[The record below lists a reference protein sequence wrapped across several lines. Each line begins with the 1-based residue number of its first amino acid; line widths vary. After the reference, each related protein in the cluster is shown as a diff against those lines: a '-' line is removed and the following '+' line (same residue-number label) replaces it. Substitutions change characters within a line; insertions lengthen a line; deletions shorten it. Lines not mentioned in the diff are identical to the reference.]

1 MEASTA
7 SAGAGGSRER
17 GHYSGVVSASVPSP
31 TRLRTFARLLG
42 FLRPYKVSLA
52 ISVLLA
58 VGSQAAG
65 MAIPWLVGDVID
77 EAIPANDEEQLAL
90 LVGLIAAFGLVK
102 ALLMVGRRLIS
113 GRQALGVE
121 YDIRNALYGRLLQL
135 SFRFFDRHQTGQL
148 MSRGTVDLQNVRF
161 FLGYGLIFLA
171 QHVLTVVAVTAIL
184 FVIDWRLALI
194 ALAITPVLVA
204 VAWRYSHVSHP
215 VLKDVQQRLADM
227 TTVAEESIVGAGVV
241 KAFAREEDREAEFAR
256 RTEAVF
262 ERSLQ
267 ATRQAAAYLPA
278 LSFLPLAAQAA
289 VLLAGGHFVVSGSLS
304 LGSFVSFNVYLL
316 MLVFPLRMLGMWIGQ
331 IQRALAAGE
340 RIFEVLDEP
349 SDVQD
354 RAGAQDLPPGGGRI
368 EFENVTFAYE
378 DGTTVMDGL
387 DLDVAPGRVLA
398 LIGRTGSGKTTL
410 TALVPRFYDVQQGRV
425 LLDGVDV
432 RDLRL
437 EALRRAV
444 GIVSQDPFLFS
455 ASVHENIAFGV
466 AGATADEVERAA
478 RAAQAHEFIE
488 ALPDGYDTVIGER
501 GITLSGGQ
509 RQRIAIARALLVDP
523 RVLVLDDAT
532 ASVDATTEA
541 RIRLAL
547 REVMQGRT
555 TLIIAHRL
563 STISLADEIA
573 VIEDGRIVARGTAH
587 EVRRTSAVY
596 REIEEHGLVT
606 DAAPEPEDLT
616 AAGALRPGGEDATPE
631 VDDGPDLPAA
641 AGARA

>member
-1 MEASTA
+1 MEAESRSEAAGRKAQQRGLYTRTVSTPA
-7 SAGAGGSRER
+7 PAPSRM
-17 GHYSGVVSASVPSP
+17 
-31 TRLRTFARLLG
+31 RTFARLLG

-52 ISVLLA
+52 ISIVLA

-65 MAIPWLVGDVID
+65 LAIPWLIGDAID
-77 EAIPANDEEQLAL
+77 GPIPDGDGERLAL
-90 LVGLIAAFGLVK
+90 LVGLIVAFGVAK
-102 ALLMVGRRLIS
+102 AVMMVGRRLIS
-113 GRQALGVE
+113 GQQALGVE
-121 YDIRNALYGRLLQL
+121 YDMRNALYGHLLRL
-135 SFRFFDRHQTGQL
+135 SFGFFDRHQTGQL
-148 MSRGTVDLQNVRF
+148 MSRATVDLQNVRF

-171 QHVLTVVAVTAIL
+171 QHVLTIVGVTALL

-194 ALAITPVLVA
+194 ALAITPLLVA

-241 KAFAREEDREAEFAR
+241 KAFAREDDRQAEFAR
-256 RTEAVF
+256 RTEAIF
-262 ERSLQ
+262 ERSLH
-267 ATRQAAAYLPA
+267 ATRQAATYLPF

-289 VLLAGGHFVVSGSLS
+289 VLFAGGHFVVSGSLA
-304 LGSFVSFNVYLL
+304 LGSFVTFNVYLL

-340 RIFEVLDEP
+340 RIFEVLDERP
-349 SDVQD
+349 DVRD
-354 RAGAQDLPPGGGRI
+354 RADARPLPAGGGRVT
-368 EFENVTFAYE
+368 FDDVTFAY
-378 DGTTVMDGL
+378 DGGEPVVDGL
-387 DLDVAPGRVLA
+387 DLDVAPGRIVA

-410 TALVPRFYDVQQGRV
+410 TALVPRFYDPQRGRV
-425 LLDGVDV
+425 LVDGIDV
-432 RDLRL
+432 RDLEL
-437 EALRRAV
+437 ESLRRAV

-455 ASVHENIAFGV
+455 ATVRENIAFGV
-466 AGATADEVERAA
+466 VGASAADVERAA
-478 RAAQAHEFIE
+478 HAAQAHEFIE
-488 ALPDGYDTVIGER
+488 ALPDGYETVIGER

-523 RVLVLDDAT
+523 RVLILDDAT

-541 RIRLAL
+541 RIRVAL

-573 VIEDGRIVARGTAH
+573 VLEDGRIAELGTPD
-587 EVRRTSAVY
+587 ELRRTSAVY

-606 DAAPEPEDLT
+606 DAAPEPEDLSPALSD
-616 AAGALRPGGEDATPE
+616 AAPE
-631 VDDGPDLPAA
+631 PDEGPDLPAA